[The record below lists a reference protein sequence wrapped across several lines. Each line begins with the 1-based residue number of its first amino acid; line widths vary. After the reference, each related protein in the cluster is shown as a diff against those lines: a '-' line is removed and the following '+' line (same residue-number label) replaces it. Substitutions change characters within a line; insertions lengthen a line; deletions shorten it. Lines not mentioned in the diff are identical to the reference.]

1 MPEATVENL
10 VDRGGVVIAR
20 YVRGTRSGR
29 PCAARVEELGPRAD
43 VIEAL
48 LAYRP
53 GWVIV
58 GAEDLGAALA
68 EAGADWLRHAH
79 QMLRDLR
86 ADPPDPAWSR
96 PHLPN
101 GMRLTDVPSGRK
113 APLADLHEL
122 TVRAYPPGHPDHEPE
137 MSEVDAYTE
146 DLLRDRTSPLCPG
159 SALIRDGSRLAAAIL
174 INDGTAGPWIGN
186 VMRDPDP
193 QYAGLG
199 TTLLQYGMAKAAAHG
214 DRTLG
219 LAVSHANPA
228 RRVYEGL
235 GFRTLTTYA
244 TVVLPG
250 GVPE

>member
-10 VDRGGVVIAR
+10 VDRGGVVVAR

-43 VIEAL
+43 VVETL
-48 LAYRP
+48 LASRP
-53 GWVIV
+53 GWVVV
-58 GAEDLGAALA
+58 GAEGLGGALA
-68 EAGADWLRHAH
+68 EAGADWVRHTH

-96 PHLPN
+96 PLLPD
-101 GMRLTDVPSGRK
+101 GMRLTDVPAGRK

-122 TVRAYPPGHPDHEPE
+122 TVHAYPPGHPDHEPD

-146 DLLRDRTSPLCPG
+146 ALLRDRTSPLCPA
-159 SALIRDGSRLAAAIL
+159 SALVRDGDHLAAAIL
-174 INDGTAGPWIGN
+174 INDAAAGPWIGN

-193 QYAGLG
+193 RYAGLG
-199 TTLLQYGMAKAAAHG
+199 SLLLRHAMATAAGH
-214 DRTLG
+214 DDQTLG

-228 RRVYEGL
+228 RRVYERL
-235 GFRTLTTYA
+235 GFRTLATYA

-250 GVPE
+250 VVTE